1 MFNKA
6 LLMTKSNINFLEPS
20 QQQLNSLLEYYQAGR
35 YVDAEKLSL
44 SITQEFPKHQFA
56 WKVLGTALKQMGK
69 LNESLVALQKS
80 VELNPQDA
88 EAHNNLGITLQ
99 ELGRLDEAE
108 ASYRKAIELKP
119 DLAEAYN
126 NLGNTLKEQ
135 GRLDEA
141 EVSLRQAIALKP
153 DYAEAYNNLGVM
165 LQELG
170 KLDEAEASY
179 RQAIE
184 LKPDFAKAYNN
195 LGNTLKEQGRL
206 DEAEVSLRQAIELKP
221 DLAEAYNNLGNT
233 LKVQSRL
240 DEAEVSLRKAIA
252 LKPDLTE
259 AWNNIFFLLQA
270 ISLQSSS
277 LKDRIPLFDEQTNS
291 KYPQILKSILSYRLN
306 QGSPSTDKSFKEVL
320 NILSSADNTFIKN
333 PKVSSNKLIK
343 PTLPEKITA
352 LVHFGRSGTGL
363 MHSLIDGHPEV
374 STLPS
379 IYFSEFFDHFTWKK
393 IIVDGWEEMAD
404 RFATIYD
411 ILFDASSNI
420 KIPSKGNRYISN
432 IGQKEG
438 MTNIGTEKNEVL
450 SVDKKAFI
458 KELKKLMDYHNHLDQ
473 FTFFKLI
480 HTAYEK
486 VLDSHNKKDHIFYH
500 IHNPDTYAWLNFL
513 RLAPNTNWLMMVR
526 EPIQSCESWIR
537 DKFNDNDYNNI
548 AHKIFQMLF
557 EVDNIILRDK
567 HAIGVR
573 LEDLKEYPKKTISA
587 LCDWLD
593 IKENDSLY
601 EMTAQGKK
609 WWGDPSSPDY
619 SKEAMSPFGKIST
632 KHKLGSIFSENDQY
646 ILSTLFYP
654 FSVRFNYVEEN
665 LEKFKNDLQAIRPM
679 LDQMFDFE
687 RKIVQNKKMN
697 TESFM
702 QSGSYL
708 YLRSGMIERWNTLNT
723 HHTYPNM
730 LTLLKI
736 N

>member
-1 MFNKA
+1 MK
-6 LLMTKSNINFLEPS
+6 KIDVNFLEPS
-20 QQQLNSLLEYYQAGR
+20 KQQLNDLLELYQAGR
-35 YVDAEKLSL
+35 YEDAEKLSL

-56 WKVLGTALKQMGK
+56 WKVLGAALKQIGK
-69 LNESLVALQKS
+69 INESLVATQKS
-80 VELNPQDA
+80 VQLNPQDA
-88 EAHNNLGITLQ
+88 EVYYNLGNTLKELGRLEEAEVSYRQVITLKPDYAKAHNNLGVMLQ

-108 ASYRKAIELKP
+108 ISY
-119 DLAEAYN
+119 
-126 NLGNTLKEQ
+126 
-135 GRLDEA
+135 
-141 EVSLRQAIALKP
+141 RQAITLKP
-153 DYAEAYNNLGVM
+153 DYAEA
-165 LQELG
+165 
-170 KLDEAEASY
+170 
-179 RQAIE
+179 
-184 LKPDFAKAYNN
+184 
-195 LGNTLKEQGRL
+195 
-206 DEAEVSLRQAIELKP
+206 
-221 DLAEAYNNLGNT
+221 
-233 LKVQSRL
+233 
-240 DEAEVSLRKAIA
+240 
-252 LKPDLTE
+252 
-259 AWNNIFFLLQA
+259 WNNIFFSLQA
-270 ISLQSSS
+270 IKLQSSS
-277 LKDRIPLFDEQTNS
+277 LEDRIPLFDEQTNS
-291 KYPQILKSILSYRLN
+291 KYVQILKSILNYRLN
-306 QGSPSTDKSFKEVL
+306 LGNPSTDKSFKDVL
-320 NILSSADNTFIKN
+320 NILSSTDNTFIKN
-333 PKVSSNKLIK
+333 PEVSSNELIK

-363 MHSLIDGHPEV
+363 MHSLIDAHPEV

-379 IYFSEFFDHFTWKK
+379 IYFSEFFDHLTWEK
-393 IIVDGWEEMAD
+393 IIAGGWEEMAD
-404 RFATIYD
+404 RFTTIYD
-411 ILFDASSNI
+411 VLFDASSNI

-438 MTNIGTEKNEVL
+438 MTTVGEEKNEVL

-486 VLDSHNKKDHIFYH
+486 VLNSHNKKNHIFYH

-567 HAIGVR
+567 HAIGIR

-619 SKEAMSPFGKIST
+619 TKEAMSPFGKIST

-665 LEKFKNDLQAIRPM
+665 LEKFKNDLQTIRPM
-679 LDQMFDFE
+679 LDQMFGFE

-723 HHTYPNM
+723 LHTYPNM

>member
-1 MFNKA
+1 MK
-6 LLMTKSNINFLEPS
+6 KIDVNFLEPS
-20 QQQLNSLLEYYQAGR
+20 KQQLNDLLELYQAGR
-35 YVDAEKLSL
+35 YEDAEKLSL

-56 WKVLGTALKQMGK
+56 WKVLGAALKQIGK
-69 LNESLVALQKS
+69 INESLVATQKS
-80 VELNPQDA
+80 VQLNPQDA
-88 EAHNNLGITLQ
+88 EVYYNLGNTLKELGRLEEAEVSYRQVITLKPDYAKAHNNLGVMLQ

-108 ASYRKAIELKP
+108 ISYKKAITLKP
-119 DLAEAYN
+119 DFAEAHG
-126 NLGNTLKEQ
+126 NLGNTLKGL
-135 GRLDEA
+135 GRLEEA
-141 EVSLRQAIALKP
+141 EISYRQAITLKP
-153 DYAEAYNNLGVM
+153 DYAEA
-165 LQELG
+165 
-170 KLDEAEASY
+170 
-179 RQAIE
+179 
-184 LKPDFAKAYNN
+184 
-195 LGNTLKEQGRL
+195 
-206 DEAEVSLRQAIELKP
+206 
-221 DLAEAYNNLGNT
+221 
-233 LKVQSRL
+233 
-240 DEAEVSLRKAIA
+240 
-252 LKPDLTE
+252 
-259 AWNNIFFLLQA
+259 WNNIFFSLQA
-270 ISLQSSS
+270 IKLQSSS
-277 LKDRIPLFDEQTNS
+277 LEDRIPLFDEQTNS
-291 KYPQILKSILSYRLN
+291 KYVQILKSILNYRLN
-306 QGSPSTDKSFKEVL
+306 LGNPSTDKSFKDVL
-320 NILSSADNTFIKN
+320 NILSSTDNTFIKN
-333 PKVSSNKLIK
+333 PEVSSNELIK

-363 MHSLIDGHPEV
+363 MHSLIDAHPEV

-379 IYFSEFFDHFTWKK
+379 IYFSEFFDHLTWEK
-393 IIVDGWEEMAD
+393 IIAGGWEEMAD
-404 RFATIYD
+404 RFTTIYD
-411 ILFDASSNI
+411 VLFDASSNI

-438 MTNIGTEKNEVL
+438 MTTVGEEKNEVL

-486 VLDSHNKKDHIFYH
+486 VLNSHNKKNHIFYH

-567 HAIGVR
+567 HAIGIR

-619 SKEAMSPFGKIST
+619 TKEAMSPFGKIST

-665 LEKFKNDLQAIRPM
+665 LEKFKNDLQTIRPM
-679 LDQMFDFE
+679 LDQMFGFE

-723 HHTYPNM
+723 LHTYPNM